1 MDHSIRPRP
10 AAKPRARVAVHVIP
24 PMTDPLGKHFRQ
36 PRREAI
42 WIGQDTAHMSRA
54 TFDALAEYSTTYPSG
69 VYPGKM
75 WKAELFDPK
84 TRRPTGVWQLR
95 WFGIVPGND
104 KVCSNNSRT
113 IVLPR
118 AVGMSPLLA
127 APYGVAA

>member
-42 WIGQDTAHMSRA
+42 LVGQDSAFMSHA
-54 TFDALAEYSTTYPSG
+54 TFAALSDYSTTNPSG

-75 WKAELFDPK
+75 WKGERFKAVDSVQDG
-84 TRRPTGVWQLR
+84 RPVRHMVRSGVWELR
-95 WFGIVPGND
+95 WYGIVPGND
-104 KVCSNNSRT
+104 QVCSNNRRV
-113 IVLPR
+113 IVLPKR
-118 AVGMSPLLA
+118 P
-127 APYGVAA
+127 